1 MSMIARQ
8 TYGPSPEDPR
18 RAVLRPGRD
27 FSKSGR
33 VRGCKTLQD
42 TMQDTLQDV
51 LFTQVFHARRSLN

>member
-33 VRGCKTLQD
+33 GGCKTLQD

>member
-27 FSKSGR
+27 LSKSGR
-33 VRGCKTLQD
+33 VSG
-42 TMQDTLQDV
+42 
-51 LFTQVFHARRSLN
+51 SLEKMAEGEGQGG